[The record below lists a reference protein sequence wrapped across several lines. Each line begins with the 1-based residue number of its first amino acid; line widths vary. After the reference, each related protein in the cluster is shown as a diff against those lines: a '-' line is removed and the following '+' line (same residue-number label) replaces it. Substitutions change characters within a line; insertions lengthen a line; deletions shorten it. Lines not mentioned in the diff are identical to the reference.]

1 MYISDFSL
9 HDFRSYRELV
19 LHFEPGINAFI
30 GENGQGK
37 TNIVEGIEYLSAF
50 SSHRVNS
57 VSALVRHET
66 EAAVVRAR
74 VNTRMNNT
82 DERTSLLELEIYSGR
97 ANRARL
103 NRGQVRP
110 AEILGIVRTVVFAPE
125 DLSLVTGDPATR
137 RKFLDTLMIQ
147 MRPKMRAIKADYEKV
162 LRQRGALLKT
172 LGKQRRLGQQL
183 DTAMLDVWDSKLVD
197 LGSQIIAARSR
208 IVAELQPHVEHYY
221 HAVSGARAE
230 AKIEYEAN
238 ITAEKNT
245 QTSSLP
251 DMRSTEEIKET
262 FIVAMHNFRR
272 REIDSGLNLVGPHR
286 DELFLSLGSLPAKG
300 YASHGESWSYAL
312 ALKLASWQVLRT
324 NEWIG
329 WSEADE
335 PILILDDVFAE
346 LDSRRRERL
355 AEIIKPA
362 EQVFITAA
370 VGDDMPA
377 ALGAHCFDVHEG
389 KVTPDAGS

>member
-1 MYISDFSL
+1 MYISDLSL

-19 LHFEPGINAFI
+19 LHCEPGITAFV

-37 TNIVEGIEYLSAF
+37 TNIIEGIEYLSTF
-50 SSHRVNS
+50 SSHRVSS
-57 VSALVRHET
+57 VSALVRQGA
-66 EAAVVRAR
+66 EAAVIRAR
-74 VNTRMNNT
+74 VNN
-82 DERTSLLELEIYSGR
+82 DERTALLDLEIYSGR

-110 AEILGIVRTVVFAPE
+110 AEILGIIRTVVFAPE
-125 DLSLVTGDPATR
+125 DLALVTGDPATR

-147 MRPKMRAIKADYEKV
+147 IRPKMRAIKADYEKV
-162 LRQRGALLKT
+162 LRQRAALLKT
-172 LGKQRRLGQQL
+172 LGKQRRRGQNI

-208 IVAELQPHVEHYY
+208 IVADLQPHIEHYY
-221 HAVSGARAE
+221 HAVSGAHAR

-238 ITAEKNT
+238 VTAEKNM
-245 QTSSLP
+245 QTSSSSL
-251 DMRSTEEIKET
+251 DVREIEEIKEV
-262 FIVAMHNFRR
+262 FIAAVRNARR

-286 DELFLSLGSLPAKG
+286 DELLLNLGSLPAKG

-324 NEWIG
+324 SEWLA
-329 WSEADE
+329 WSDGDE

-346 LDSRRRERL
+346 LDSRRRDRL
-355 AEIIKPA
+355 VDIIRPA
-362 EQVFITAA
+362 QQVFITAA
-370 VGDDMPA
+370 VGDDLPA
-377 ALGAHCFDVHEG
+377 HLGAHCLYVHNGE
-389 KVTPDAGS
+389 VTPDAGK